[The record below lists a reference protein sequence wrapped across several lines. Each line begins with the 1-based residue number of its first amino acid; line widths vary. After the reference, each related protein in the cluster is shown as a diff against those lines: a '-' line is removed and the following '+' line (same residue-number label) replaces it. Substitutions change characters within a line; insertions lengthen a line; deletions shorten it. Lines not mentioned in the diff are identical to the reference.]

1 MWDLPSRRVIKM
13 RYPLFLMLFVLALS
27 IAAAPAASGKDIPA
41 AILLSCSGDVSVER
55 DGGGKE
61 PGSFGLALYAGDVVT
76 TSVDSAAEI
85 HFENGMWLQVG
96 SSSSM
101 KIKGAAT
108 EHQPSGVPVG
118 DESFKVV
125 QNMMRL
131 KDPKG
136 ASSLAALRSAPGQPE
151 IDLVSPCQTKILT
164 ADPSFVW
171 ESGDPGE
178 ELLLTIYDE
187 KGIYHQAKIRGG
199 SVYEYPSDA
208 PALSAGISYSWTVET
223 TDPLRVPPLRS
234 RAAFFEVIPEDE
246 AVKLDRSLSMIDPEE
261 IPNGSTY
268 HFLRASVY
276 FDYGLLE
283 DAISEMELAMEN
295 GPATKEMH
303 SILARLY
310 AEAGRPTEAMSE
322 YDRIFEK

>member
-1 MWDLPSRRVIKM
+1 M
-13 RYPLFLMLFVLALS
+13 RQSILFITFIFAIS
-27 IAAAPAASGKDIPA
+27 ILVPQAAAGEDGPA
-41 AILLSCSGDVSVER
+41 AILLSCTGEVIVER
-55 DGGGKE
+55 NSGGE
-61 PGSFGLALYAGDVVT
+61 VPGTFGLALYAGDEIK
-76 TSVDSAAEI
+76 TSADSGAEI

-96 SSSSM
+96 ASSNM
-101 KIKGAAT
+101 KIKSAAT
-108 EHQPSGVPVG
+108 KTQPSGVQVG

-136 ASSLAALRSAPGQPE
+136 ASSLAALRSAPGKPE
-151 IDLVSPCQTKILT
+151 IALISPCQTKILT
-164 ADPSFVW
+164 VTPAFVW
-171 ESGDPGE
+171 ESDDLKE

-187 KGIYHQAKIRGG
+187 KGICHETKIQGG
-199 SVYEYPSDA
+199 SRYEYPSGA
-208 PALSAGISYSWTVET
+208 PALETGISYSWTIET

-234 RAAFFEVIPEDE
+234 TAAFFEVISKEE
-246 AVKLDRSLSMIDPEE
+246 ITKLDESLGMIDPEE

-276 FDYGLLE
+276 FEHGLLE
-283 DAISEMELAMEN
+283 DAIDEMQLAMVD
-295 GPATKEMH
+295 GDGTKEMH

-310 AEAGRPTEAMSE
+310 AEAGRPGEAMSE

>member
-1 MWDLPSRRVIKM
+1 M
-13 RYPLFLMLFVLALS
+13 RKFILFIIFMS
-27 IAAAPAASGKDIPA
+27 IASIFAGQAPASEDIPA
-41 AILLSCSGDVSVER
+41 AILLSCTGEVTVER
-55 DGGGKE
+55 NSGGE
-61 PGSFGLALYAGDVVT
+61 VPGSFGLALYAGDEVN
-76 TSVDSAAEI
+76 TSVESGAEI

-96 SSSSM
+96 ASSSM
-101 KIKGAAT
+101 KIKSAST
-108 EHQPSGVPVG
+108 KTQPSGIKVG

-136 ASSLAALRSAPGQPE
+136 ASSLAALRSAPDKSE
-151 IDLVSPCQTKILT
+151 IVLVSPCQTKVLT
-164 ADPSFVW
+164 ANPAFEWVSNDLK
-171 ESGDPGE
+171 E

-187 KGIYHQAKIRGG
+187 KGICHETRIKDLSI
-199 SVYEYPSDA
+199 YEYPSSA
-208 PALSAGISYSWTVET
+208 PALETGISYSWTIET

-234 RAAFFEVIPEDE
+234 PAAFFEVISKEE
-246 AVKLDRSLSMIDPEE
+246 IAKLDESLAMIDPEE

-276 FDYGLLE
+276 FEHGLLE
-283 DAISEMELAMEN
+283 DAITEMQKAMVD
-295 GPATKEMH
+295 GDGTKEMH

-310 AEAGRPTEAMSE
+310 AEAGRPCEAMSE